1 MAPAPPHTWAGVV
14 GEWAAALRRAPQLLA
29 TVALRRRSLEDELV
43 AASLRG
49 HLRRALAWWDLLAL
63 GVGQAVA
70 SGIFTQ
76 SGVAANTAGPAVVLS
91 FAFSGAAAAAA
102 AACYAEFA
110 ADFPVA
116 GAGLTYTIITLGE
129 APGEAIEVVPGLRR
143 APPQPSHQL
152 LRPPP
157 PSPPTHTAWV
167 TLANLLCYYEL
178 GAAAVARG
186 FSHFLATLCDQPP
199 DLFSVG
205 QCDLMAAGAAL
216 TVTLLLSAGVRE
228 AAYTTTGACVR
239 AHPAAAGWVPGDA
252 RSHLQTHTHTRQ
264 PWWCCTWCC
273 WRCWRSPRSPQRTPP
288 T

>member
-157 PSPPTHTAWV
+157 PPPPPHTQLGSRWPTCFATMSWARRRLHVGFLTFSPRCATSPPTFSRWGSAISWP
-167 TLANLLCYYEL
+167 LA
-178 GAAAVARG
+178 
-186 FSHFLATLCDQPP
+186 
-199 DLFSVG
+199 
-205 QCDLMAAGAAL
+205 
-216 TVTLLLSAGVRE
+216 
-228 AAYTTTGACVR
+228 
-239 AHPAAAGWVPGDA
+239 
-252 RSHLQTHTHTRQ
+252 
-264 PWWCCTWCC
+264 
-273 WRCWRSPRSPQRTPP
+273 PRSR
-288 T
+288 

>member
-1 MAPAPPHTWAGVV
+1 MGVKAAPEPGVRNAPTPSRRPRPAPCGPHARAHFMCTLRPLTASFCRPPMAPAPPHTWAGVV

-143 APPQPSHQL
+143 AH
-152 LRPPP
+152 
-157 PSPPTHTAWV
+157 
-167 TLANLLCYYEL
+167 
-178 GAAAVARG
+178 GDAAAVG
-186 FSHFLATLCDQPP
+186 
-199 DLFSVG
+199 G
-205 QCDLMAAGAAL
+205 GAGGCL
-216 TVTLLLSAGVRE
+216 HHHRR
-228 AAYTTTGACVR
+228 VR
-239 AHPAAAGWVPGDA
+239 ACAPSSSWLGAW
-252 RSHLQTHTHTRQ
+252 
-264 PWWCCTWCC
+264 
-273 WRCWRSPRSPQRTPP
+273 
-288 T
+288 